1 VFTDEYRGQRLIY
14 HSGNW
19 GAGFSAWYLKVPA
32 KHLSL
37 ILLANSEGLSDGF

>member
-1 VFTDEYRGQRLIY
+1 LTDLLFLIAR
-14 HSGNW
+14 HSGNC

-37 ILLANSEGLSDGF
+37 ILLANSEG